1 MTKSTPYNDSSIP
14 FTSMSRHSAL
24 ALFLLLSTSEIAS
37 AQSYGYA
44 FIATGNETG
53 YSSYFHPGIGG
64 DWILRERLGIGGE
77 VGGVTNR
84 RQGAPNVALLSGNG
98 SFHVGPSGSTVD
110 PFATAG
116 ISALTTGSNIE
127 PLWNWGGGA
136 NWWIRPRFGLRF
148 EFRDHVWS
156 RADRHLVEFRF
167 GISFR

>member
-1 MTKSTPYNDSSIP
+1 MTKSTSYNESS
-14 FTSMSRHSAL
+14 TSFAFMSRHSAL

-44 FIATGNETG
+44 FAAAGNETG

-98 SFHVGPSGSTVD
+98 SFHFGP
-110 PFATAG
+110 
-116 ISALTTGSNIE
+116 
-127 PLWNWGGGA
+127 
-136 NWWIRPRFGLRF
+136 
-148 EFRDHVWS
+148 
-156 RADRHLVEFRF
+156 
-167 GISFR
+167 